1 MPIPNEGYPLAAAV
15 SPRLQVIEHV
25 DSTNAKLLRDAAADP
40 DGHPH
45 LSVLLTRDQRAGRG
59 RLDRVWTAPPGTA
72 LAISVLLRVAAV
84 PIADRGWIPLVAG
97 AALRDA
103 IAAQLPGARVT
114 LKWPNDVL
122 VAADAASSDGVAAQP
137 GASVAPRKISGIL
150 AEVVPSDPMA
160 VVVGAGVN
168 TTMPT
173 IDLPVPTATSFADQR
188 RDVDE
193 DRLIADYL
201 SALRDGIA
209 DLAVGGHDAV
219 ADRVSAHCSTLGSE
233 VAVSLPGREADAV
246 LRGRA
251 LRLDAE
257 GRLVVLAD
265 GVETVVGA
273 GDVVHVR

>member
-15 SPRLQVIEHV
+15 SPRLQVVEHV
-25 DSTNAKLLRDAAADP
+25 DSTNAKLVHDAAADP

-59 RLDRVWTAPPGTA
+59 RLDRSWVAPPGTA

-84 PIADRGWIPLVAG
+84 PIADRGWIPLLAG

-103 IAAQLPGARVT
+103 VAAQLPGAEVT

-122 VAADAASSDGVAAQP
+122 VAAAPDS
-137 GASVAPRKISGIL
+137 GASADPRKISGIL

-173 IDLPVPTATSFADQR
+173 GDLPVPTATSFADQG

-201 SALRDGIA
+201 TALRDGIA

-219 ADRVSAHCSTLGSE
+219 AERVNAHCGTLGSD
-233 VAVSLPGREADAV
+233 VAVSLPGRDADDA

-251 LRLDAE
+251 LRLDDE
-257 GRLVVLAD
+257 GRLVVLS
-265 GVETVVGA
+265 GGLETAVGA

>member
-25 DSTNAKLLRDAAADP
+25 DSTNATLLRDAAADP

-219 ADRVSAHCSTLGSE
+219 ADRVSAHCGTLGSE
-233 VAVSLPGREADAV
+233 VAVSLPGREADGV

-265 GVETVVGA
+265 GIETVVGA